1 MDVKEWKGAVHIILT
16 SAAAA
21 LLALAVAMYFP
32 SIVPSS
38 AGTVK
43 L

>member
-1 MDVKEWKGAVHIILT
+1 VEVTEWKGAVHIILT

-21 LLALAVAMYFP
+21 LLALAISVYFP
-32 SIVPSS
+32 SIIPTS